1 MAIRDTITEISKR
14 LFGSLGDTTMDGGF
28 DVVRK
33 VIDDT
38 ASDREEIQKLRDFY
52 DGFQVRGRGLLK
64 GRKYLSLWPGEDD
77 SDLDVRADR
86 MEQISW
92 NRIRDGVNTHA
103 DALYAWGK
111 GRAVS
116 RDIVW
121 DDTEV
126 ESDQDRAWW
135 EEFYRKRFLE
145 LNNFPRLAWE
155 VWNKAGAERHSLAM
169 LRWMDGS
176 SRRLNRFNRDALA
189 RSIHRERGVVWV
201 EVLDPLHYVAL
212 PHPDQTST
220 LGAVIRWY
228 LDPEYE
234 WGRQIS
240 GNLVPSPG
248 QDNTITEL
256 VTDRL
261 WLRWKGRV
269 LTPHQWGMVNRYG
282 DVRTL
287 FVLARNPGMVADS
300 EDALKAQTTL
310 NEHLYSGS
318 EIKRQHAFPETL
330 YRGYEPPMRE
340 DANGN
345 KILDRG
351 PNIAHVAADASADI
365 VKASPRTGLQDLG
378 LAEASIHQMLD
389 DALGISQFDRG
400 ETEGMGQMRSAPAI
414 ARMQARS
421 ERRRRRKIMYAHE
434 WEQEM
439 FRSFVDMTLYHAFAE
454 SDRIS
459 YRDMSIR
466 VTWPDDAFMMDPS
479 TEAMKDALE
488 IQSGMDTRQNKL
500 RKRHPDASDEQIQS
514 MMDEIED
521 ASFDSST
528 ASPQDVAMITP
539 TEQSNLQGQ

>member
-14 LFGSLGDTTMDGGF
+14 LFGSLGDAALDGGF

-38 ASDREEIQKLRDFY
+38 SSEREEIQKLRDYY
-52 DGFQVRGRGLLK
+52 DGYQIRGRGLQK
-64 GRKYLSLWPGEDD
+64 GKKYVSLWPGEDD
-77 SDLDVRADR
+77 ADLDTRADR

-121 DDTEV
+121 DDSEV
-126 ESDQDRAWW
+126 ESEEDRAWW

-145 LNNFPRLAWE
+145 INNFPRLAWE
-155 VWNKAGAERHSLAM
+155 VWNKAGAERHALGM

-176 SRRLNRFNRDALA
+176 SRRLEKFTRDALDRA
-189 RSIHRERGVVWV
+189 THRERGVVWV
-201 EVLDPLHYVAL
+201 EILDPLHYVAL

-240 GNLVPSPG
+240 SNLVPTPG

-261 WLRWKGRV
+261 WLRWKGRA
-269 LTPHQWGMVNRYG
+269 LTPHQWGMTNRYG

-287 FVLARNPGMVADS
+287 FVLAKNPGMVADS
-300 EDALKAQTTL
+300 EDALKAQTSL

-340 DANGN
+340 DSQGN
-345 KILDRG
+345 KVLDRG
-351 PNIAHVAADASADI
+351 PNVAHVAADASADI
-365 VKASPRTGLQDLG
+365 IKASPRTGLQDIG
-378 LAEASIHQMLD
+378 MAESSIHQMLD

-434 WEQEM
+434 WEQDV
-439 FRSFVDMTLYHAFAE
+439 FRSFLEMTLYHAFAE
-454 SDRIS
+454 PDRGA
-459 YRDMSIR
+459 YRDLGLR

-488 IQSGMDTRQNKL
+488 IQAGMDTRENKL
-500 RKRHPDASDEQIQS
+500 RKRHPDASDEQLDA
-514 MMDEIED
+514 MLDDIE
-521 ASFDSST
+521 ASSVDSDVSE
-528 ASPQDVAMITP
+528 PQDVAMTTP

>member
-14 LFGSLGDTTMDGGF
+14 LFGSLENATADGGF
-28 DVVRK
+28 EVVRK

-38 ASDREEIQKLRDFY
+38 AEDRADIQKLRDYY
-52 DGFQVRGRGLLK
+52 DGYQIRGRGLRK
-64 GRKYLSLWPGEDD
+64 GHKYISLWPGEDE

-86 MEQISW
+86 MEQLSW

-111 GRAVS
+111 GRAIS

-121 DDTEV
+121 DDAEV
-126 ESDQDRAWW
+126 SSEEDRAWW
-135 EEFYRKRFLE
+135 EEFYRTRFLE
-145 LNNFPRLAWE
+145 LNSFPRLAWE
-155 VWNKAGAERHSLAM
+155 IWNKAGSERHCLSM

-176 SRRLNRFNRDALA
+176 NRRLNRFDSQSLTRTAHRD
-189 RSIHRERGVVWV
+189 RGVVWI

-228 LDPEYE
+228 LDPEYD

-248 QDNTITEL
+248 HENTITEL
-256 VTDRL
+256 ITDQL
-261 WLRWKGRV
+261 WIRWRGRV
-269 LTPHQWGMVNRYG
+269 PSPHQWGFANRYG

-287 FVLARNPGMVADS
+287 FVLARNPGMIADS
-300 EDALKAQTTL
+300 EDAIRAQTTL

-340 DANGN
+340 DAHGN
-345 KILDRG
+345 KVLDRG
-351 PNIAHVAADASADI
+351 PNVAHVAADASADI
-365 VKASPRTGLQDLG
+365 VKAAPRTGLQDLG
-378 LAEASIHQMLD
+378 IAESSIHQMLD

-434 WEQEM
+434 WEQHM
-439 FRSFVDMTLYHAFAE
+439 FRSFVDMTLYHAFAQ
-454 SDRIS
+454 SDRNA
-459 YRDMSIR
+459 YRDLKVRI
-466 VTWPDDAFMMDPS
+466 TWPDDAFMMDPS

-488 IQSGMDTRQNKL
+488 IQSGMDTRENKL
-500 RKRHPDASDEQIQS
+500 RKRHPDASDEQIDT
-514 MMDEIED
+514 MLADIEAD
-521 ASFDSST
+521 QFDPSSGE
-528 ASPQDVAMITP
+528 AQDVALTTP
-539 TEQSNLQGQ
+539 TEQSNIQGQ